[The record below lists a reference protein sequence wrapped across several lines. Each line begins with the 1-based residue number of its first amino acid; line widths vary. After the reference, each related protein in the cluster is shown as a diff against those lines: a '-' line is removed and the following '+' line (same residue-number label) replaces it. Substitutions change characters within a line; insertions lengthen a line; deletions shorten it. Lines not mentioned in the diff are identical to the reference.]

1 MRGYTFEPSRLSP
14 GLRFKGYTPRRFPK
28 CPQVACFVVV
38 SGAPEMSVGKLSG
51 MRELREGCVR
61 KERGVSCG
69 GRFADRLR
77 GLEARTMI
85 T

>member
-1 MRGYTFEPSRLSP
+1 MVTTFEPSRLSP

-61 KERGVSCG
+61 KEREAFRAV
-69 GRFADRLR
+69 A
-77 GLEARTMI
+77 GLLTVYAASKHGQ
-85 T
+85 